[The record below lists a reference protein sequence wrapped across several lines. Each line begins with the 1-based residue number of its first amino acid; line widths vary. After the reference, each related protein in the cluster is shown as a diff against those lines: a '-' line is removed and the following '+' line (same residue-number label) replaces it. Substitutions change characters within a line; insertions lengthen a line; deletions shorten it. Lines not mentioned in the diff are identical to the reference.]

1 VISTFGCGKV
11 SSPVLLPGT
20 ADALVVMEKSEILRP
35 GFLEMLRPGGT
46 VILADTRIVPMGMK
60 DEEYPADALIHEILE
75 PYHVVEVDVLQKAL
89 ELGDASGRVAN
100 VVMMGILSRQSPFD
114 TFPETLWLSALKKLN
129 PKPAVWASNYAAFK
143 AGRG

>member
-1 VISTFGCGKV
+1 
-11 SSPVLLPGT
+11 
-20 ADALVVMEKSEILRP
+20 
-35 GFLEMLRPGGT
+35 
-46 VILADTRIVPMGMK
+46 MGMK